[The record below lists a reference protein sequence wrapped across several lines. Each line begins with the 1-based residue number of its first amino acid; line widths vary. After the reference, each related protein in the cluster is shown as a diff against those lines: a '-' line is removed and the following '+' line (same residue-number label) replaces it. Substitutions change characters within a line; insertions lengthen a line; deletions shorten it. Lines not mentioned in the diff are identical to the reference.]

1 LAPAAAISAQVTLD
15 GRALACAGPARPAAD
30 AAPKLPP
37 IPAPPAGEPA
47 EAPLSALAWA
57 RSGDKGNAAD
67 IDVIARDPA
76 LMPWIHPAPPPPCLR
91 AAFPEIAGA
100 IEILDLARLPALN
113 ILAHGTL
120 RGGGAVSL
128 RHGAQAKSWAQR
140 PLAQPI
146 AVPAALISP
155 R

>member
-1 LAPAAAISAQVTLD
+1 MAH
-15 GRALACAGPARPAAD
+15 G
-30 AAPKLPP
+30 
-37 IPAPPAGEPA
+37 
-47 EAPLSALAWA
+47 AWRMA
-57 RSGDKGNAAD
+57 
-67 IDVIARDPA
+67 
-76 LMPWIHPAPPPPCLR
+76 H
-91 AAFPEIAGA
+91 GA
-100 IEILDLARLPALN
+100 WRM
-113 ILAHGTL
+113 AHGTL

>member
-67 IDVIARDPA
+67 IGIIARDPA